1 MRLYGPLIALSVL
14 VEHLR
19 DRARTFSDKVVYSEA
34 ISVDDRTGNLL
45 VRNGSTTEHP
55 FQPHA
60 LGLLASKLRIPASY
74 LTRCP
79 PELRAINLNHWLR
92 KLGGRRLFLRFDG
105 EECRAVLSDRYRP
118 VSNVDLAQTLLS
130 SSRDLLVR
138 AEVDNL
144 RMVVQVV
151 NGRSTEIRPGDRV
164 HGGLHVRNSEVG
176 YTAVELRA
184 ILYRVLCTNGLIL
197 GGGAETYRKR
207 HVVDPDAVLSD
218 FGRRA
223 VYALEEGTVHANRL
237 GDTRNVRVPDPQ
249 PVLDRIGER
258 YHLADDEKRAMQQAF
273 HREPGNSLFEV
284 IQAVTGAGND
294 RALGIDSREKMQEL
308 GGRLLELASS
318 GRRWID

>member
-1 MRLYGPLIALSVL
+1 MRLYEPLIALSVL
-14 VEHLR
+14 LEHLR
-19 DRARTFSDKVVYSEA
+19 DRASAFSDKTVHAEA
-34 ISVDDRTGNLL
+34 LSVCDQTGNLL

-92 KLGGRRLFLRFDG
+92 KQGGRRFFLRFDG
-105 EECRAVLSDRYRP
+105 EDCRAVLSDRYRP
-118 VSNVDLAQTLLS
+118 VSNVDLAATLLS
-130 SSRDLLVR
+130 NARDLLVR
-138 AEVDNL
+138 AEIDNL
-144 RMVVQVV
+144 RMVLQVV

-164 HGGLHVRNSEVG
+164 HGGLHVKNSEVG

-197 GGGAETYRKR
+197 GAGVDSYRKR

-218 FGRRA
+218 FGRKA
-223 VYALEEGTVHANRL
+223 VYALEEGATHANRL

-249 PVLDRIGER
+249 PVLDRISER
-258 YHLADDEKRAMQQAF
+258 YHLADDEKKAMHQAF
-273 HREPGNSLFEV
+273 HREPGDSLFEV
-284 IQAVTGAGND
+284 IQAVTGAAND